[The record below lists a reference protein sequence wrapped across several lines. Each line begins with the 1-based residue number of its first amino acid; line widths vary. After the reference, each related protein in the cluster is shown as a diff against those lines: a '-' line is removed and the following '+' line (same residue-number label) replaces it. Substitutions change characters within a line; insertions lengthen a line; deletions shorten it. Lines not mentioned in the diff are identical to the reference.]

1 MFCGLIRIILS
12 SGEPNMVLIP
22 EERAAGYSLDLH
34 PPPTLSL
41 SNSLY
46 LRKGPGYI
54 LDLDPPPTLS
64 LSNSLYLY
72 RN

>member
-12 SGEPNMVLIP
+12 SGEPNMVFIP
-22 EERAAGYSLDLH
+22 EERAAGYILDLH

-46 LRKGPGYI
+46 L
-54 LDLDPPPTLS
+54 
-64 LSNSLYLY
+64 Y
-72 RN
+72 RNELSVFQVPEC